1 MAYAILSI
9 YKVKS
14 NGNLVAKCNH
24 NCRKVQI
31 DNVIPELSDMNDE
44 LIPLPKDENGNEM
57 EYNQAVKQRLKETGK
72 YRSSKIRKDAVKA
85 YEVLMTFSKDDGVDV
100 DTWEKQSIEWLK
112 KTFDVAPDSKSNII
126 HAVCH
131 KDEPGNVH
139 IHAMV
144 VPIDEKGSLNATRWT
159 DGSRA
164 LSKLQTA
171 YADSVANL
179 GLERG
184 IRNTSDKHKNIRRFY
199 GEIEKKMEIPEAEEG
214 ETAADYRLRVM
225 EILKQQRAMELAE
238 LYRKTQKARE
248 KMDKERIAQYEAIK
262 KEAQDQ
268 RLVTQ
273 VEVRQLKEEVEKLS
287 QRKSEIESETK
298 TLLTNR
304 EEELNALIAK
314 RDKTA
319 KIIREDNHIVNDA
332 EKYRIIEK
340 GLSIIQNRDPE
351 KAEEVMEVL
360 DYIDQVYEEDIE
372 TPDPQL

>member
-1 MAYAILSI
+1 MAYSFMSI
-9 YKVKS
+9 NKVKT

-44 LIPLPKDENGNEM
+44 LISLPKDKNGNELD
-57 EYNQAVKQRLKETGK
+57 YNQAVKQRIKETEK
-72 YRSSKIRKDAVKA
+72 FRSSKIRKDAVKA
-85 YEVLMTFSKDDGVDV
+85 FEVLMTFSKDDGIDV
-100 DTWEKQSIEWLK
+100 DAWEKQSIEWLK

-144 VPIDEKGSLNATRWT
+144 VPIDERGSLNARRWT
-159 DGSRA
+159 NGSRM
-164 LSKLQTA
+164 LSELQTT
-171 YADSVANL
+171 YAESVADL

-184 IRNTSDKHKNIRRFY
+184 LRGSSAKHKDLRKLYAETNN
-199 GEIEKKMEIPEAEEG
+199 KLEIPKAEEG

-225 EILKQQRAMELAE
+225 EILKQQRAMEIAD
-238 LYRKTQKARE
+238 LYHKTQKARE

-268 RLVTQ
+268 KLVTQ
-273 VEVRQLKEEVEKLS
+273 VEVNQLKEEVEKLS
-287 QRKSEIESETK
+287 QRKSELATEVNEFA
-298 TLLTNR
+298 R
-304 EEELNALIAK
+304 
-314 RDKTA
+314 
-319 KIIREDNHIVNDA
+319 IIREDNHIVNDA

-340 GLSIIQNRDPE
+340 GLSIIQNRDSE
-351 KAEEVMEVL
+351 KAEEVMGVL
-360 DYIDQVYEEDIE
+360 DYIDQVYEEDMKLKEQLEEQEADVDDIIE
-372 TPDPQL
+372 